1 MTASLKSN
9 EVSTSDLEEET
20 EDLAAAFVKTVPAA
34 KAADSAIDE
43 AGDSAMNSAAQMGFL
58 ESVMDKAS
66 FSAGAL
72 SINVGAFTVALRQLH
87 TQIPLIVTALG
98 TLASGLGAVGSAAVG
113 AGGALGGIFAG
124 GFIGL
129 IEQTEEQFANITTT
143 GQATEKVLRAIG
155 QMFRQALEPLVN
167 QENINLFI
175 EGLES
180 VATMANQ
187 AAQAVEMVKDD
198 VLQLTSA
205 VTEAGNFDRL
215 LGALQNTLIVTEV
228 GGEFESTGEVLARFL
243 AFVAEKLPTAID
255 FMNNTLVNLA
265 PSLKQ
270 IGQSFLELTI
280 QLVEFA
286 EGAGPAFVDVI
297 SLILD
302 SFTELFTAINNLNDS
317 LKGAALEMFL
327 LTAVTLRLASAFD
340 TFMAVGF
347 NFLNLVNKTVLASG
361 GLAGKLAG
369 IIASG
374 QEFLREHAA
383 GVGILMSKIISSIP
397 VLSGFQDKID
407 NLSTDGDDFIGDR
420 DKRAKK
426 FKNTLDNLIPS
437 INEVKQAMSGGS
449 KMGSIFQQDKDR
461 REAQNIPGINFR
473 DKSGQFVSPDDE
485 VPLQSKTFQKAE
497 GKIKGSIDNVRNSFS
512 SFKSSISSARKT
524 TKKNITGMKAAFD
537 SLKFNTLSVLTN
549 DLSKM
554 NKMNQKATG
563 AALRSQFAFGA
574 ADKTLQ
580 GMLGSVKQTI
590 GALLQQAATFVK
602 AEISAI
608 TYTFSQYGAIA
619 ALKQVAVSI
628 YSTITALIAQAASF
642 LASAGAATIL
652 NIALAPLTGILLGIS
667 IAAALVVGAIGNLD
681 NATKSAKS
689 GFKEFKQFVLALG
702 EALLGYLVPLF
713 NTTMDVLEMIL
724 SPIFAIVD
732 GFMLIIDSIM
742 GAVGA
747 GSEGTSMMET
757 LGSVMDVLGSIVAA
771 LGPVFDFIGDIIYTS
786 IITPFRIIAAV
797 LGFTVGLFADLVRAL
812 INVGKKFKVFET
824 IKSIFTG
831 LKDIV
836 SSVIEFILKQINNL
850 IGALNLIPGIDIGL
864 VGGAAEGGNAGG
876 ASGKLGGLKVTE
888 TDVKENLESE
898 KEEDSA
904 KSGQAGTS
912 PPNIS
917 YEQNVENTANIDAES
932 DEKEQRI
939 KTLVERALKDANTM
953 RRNSAGQGGG
963 T

>member
-1 MTASLKSN
+1 L
-9 EVSTSDLEEET
+9 
-20 EDLAAAFVKTVPAA
+20 
-34 KAADSAIDE
+34 
-43 AGDSAMNSAAQMGFL
+43 
-58 ESVMDKAS
+58 
-66 FSAGAL
+66 
-72 SINVGAFTVALRQLH
+72 
-87 TQIPLIVTALG
+87 
-98 TLASGLGAVGSAAVG
+98 
-113 AGGALGGIFAG
+113 
-124 GFIGL
+124 
-129 IEQTEEQFANITTT
+129 
-143 GQATEKVLRAIG
+143 
-155 QMFRQALEPLVN
+155 
-167 QENINLFI
+167 
-175 EGLES
+175 
-180 VATMANQ
+180 
-187 AAQAVEMVKDD
+187 
-198 VLQLTSA
+198 
-205 VTEAGNFDRL
+205 
-215 LGALQNTLIVTEV
+215 
-228 GGEFESTGEVLARFL
+228 
-243 AFVAEKLPTAID
+243 
-255 FMNNTLVNLA
+255 
-265 PSLKQ
+265 
-270 IGQSFLELTI
+270 
-280 QLVEFA
+280 
-286 EGAGPAFVDVI
+286 
-297 SLILD
+297 
-302 SFTELFTAINNLNDS
+302 
-317 LKGAALEMFL
+317 
-327 LTAVTLRLASAFD
+327 
-340 TFMAVGF
+340 
-347 NFLNLVNKTVLASG
+347 
-361 GLAGKLAG
+361 
-369 IIASG
+369 
-374 QEFLREHAA
+374 
-383 GVGILMSKIISSIP
+383 
-397 VLSGFQDKID
+397 
-407 NLSTDGDDFIGDR
+407 
-420 DKRAKK
+420 
-426 FKNTLDNLIPS
+426 
-437 INEVKQAMSGGS
+437 
-449 KMGSIFQQDKDR
+449 
-461 REAQNIPGINFR
+461 
-473 DKSGQFVSPDDE
+473 
-485 VPLQSKTFQKAE
+485 
-497 GKIKGSIDNVRNSFS
+497 
-512 SFKSSISSARKT
+512 
-524 TKKNITGMKAAFD
+524 
-537 SLKFNTLSVLTN
+537 
-549 DLSKM
+549 
-554 NKMNQKATG
+554 
-563 AALRSQFAFGA
+563 
-574 ADKTLQ
+574 
-580 GMLGSVKQTI
+580 
-590 GALLQQAATFVK
+590 K

-619 ALKQVAVSI
+619 GLKQVAVSI

-713 NTTMDVLEMIL
+713 NTTIDVFEMIL

-747 GSEGTSMMET
+747 GSEGASMMET
-757 LGSVMDVLGSIVAA
+757 FGSVMDVLGSIVAA